1 MFLFA
6 QTFISCNCKDVCLYM
21 VFIVTVTP
29 AMGGRFKFSAFLIN
43 SRAFFHALWKL
54 VRFDILE
61 IF

>member
-29 AMGGRFKFSAFLIN
+29 AMGGRFKFLIN
-43 SRAFFHALWKL
+43 SRAFFHASWKL